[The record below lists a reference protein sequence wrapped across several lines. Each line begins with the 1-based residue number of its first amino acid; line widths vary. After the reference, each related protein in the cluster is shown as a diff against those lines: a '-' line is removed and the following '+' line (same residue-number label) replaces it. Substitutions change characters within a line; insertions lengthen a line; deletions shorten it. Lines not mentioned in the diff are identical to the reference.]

1 MGICPPSDTLRKTIR
16 MLNMLKTINIS
27 LRSIFQRPDN
37 NNKPL
42 DGLRAIA
49 ITFVVLFHSFF
60 FTQYAFAEKHEFLTF
75 IDGIP
80 FWLNWVWQGDK
91 GVDIFFVISGFL
103 IAQQLMQE
111 CHRTDGLNFR
121 VFYLKR
127 ACRIFPLY
135 LFAILLF
142 GLTGTGNAE
151 YFWANLL
158 LLNNVISVEK
168 IFIPWS
174 WSLTIELQFYLLMPF
189 FLMFLYRSGRPV
201 IILVLLFFASIL
213 LRMWLLLD
221 DPQLYTKTLID
232 MLLTDDKEAAINYL
246 DTLYVNLYSRCG
258 PLLLGVLAA
267 HVNTHHG
274 VRLKDY
280 FARNIWFLNTLFLL
294 SLLLIAGVT
303 MIPVYVASDSPAYHP
318 LLHFL
323 YISLGRNLF
332 ALGVALFMLTALYRA
347 GLGCISY
354 RFLAARFWF
363 PISQTSYAIYMFH
376 IPFLFV
382 AFYILQG
389 GEKIHSIQAGEVVMV
404 AVLGLLLS
412 AIFSSLTYIFI
423 ERPAQSWGRVQLL
436 PAAA

>member
-1 MGICPPSDTLRKTIR
+1 
-16 MLNMLKTINIS
+16 MLKIIRNNIS
-27 LRSIFQRPDN
+27 IIFQRPDH

-60 FTQYAFAEKHEFLTF
+60 FTQYAFSEKHEFLAF

-111 CHRTDGLNFR
+111 YCRDRNLDFR
-121 VFYLKR
+121 RFYLKR
-127 ACRIFPLY
+127 ACRILPLY

-189 FLMFLYRSGRPV
+189 FLMLLYRSGRPV
-201 IILVLLFFASIL
+201 LLLILLYLSSIL

-221 DPQLYTKTLID
+221 DPQLYTKTFID
-232 MLLTDDKEAAINYL
+232 MLLTEDKEAAVNYL
-246 DTLYVNLYSRCG
+246 NTLYVNLHSRCG
-258 PLLLGVLAA
+258 PLLLGVLVA
-267 HVNTHHG
+267 HVDTHYG
-274 VRLKDY
+274 ARFKDY
-280 FARNIWFLNTLFLL
+280 FAHNTWQLNTLFLL

-303 MIPVYVASDSPAYHP
+303 MIPVYVSSDSPAYHP

-332 ALGVALFMLTALYRA
+332 TLGITLFLLTALYRA
-347 GLGCISY
+347 GLGRISY
-354 RFLAARFWF
+354 RFLAAPFWY
-363 PISQTSYAIYMFH
+363 PISQTSYAVYLFH

-382 AFYILQG
+382 AFYVLQG
-389 GEKIHSIQAGEVVMV
+389 GEKIHSIQAGAVVMV
-404 AVLGLLLS
+404 ASLGLLLS
-412 AIFSSLTYIFI
+412 AIFSSLTFILI
-423 ERPAQSWGRVQLL
+423 ERPTQRWGRMRLL